1 MKKLLFVIGTI
12 LFMGSAA
19 NANQD
24 DLAKIENYLNNLH
37 SLKADFIQMAS
48 NGGTAEGK
56 VYISKPSKIRM
67 EYTAPEPLLIVGN
80 GDYIIYHDKELDQIT
95 NIDYKDIPATV
106 ILTHKIKFDGTNLKV
121 TDLYKDSGQTSVTVE
136 TPKTPGVKPIT
147 LVFDNEPFRLKQ
159 WKVIDPQNIEIT
171 VSLFEVEQDAALSDD
186 LFKFDKSSGKSKSKT
201 QRK

>member
-1 MKKLLFVIGTI
+1 MKKLIIFLLGT
-12 LFMGSAA
+12 FFFCTSAQA
-19 NANQD
+19 DKA
-24 DLAKIENYLNNLH
+24 DLSKIENYLNNLR
-37 SLKADFIQMAS
+37 SLKAGFIQMAS

-106 ILTHKIKFDGTNLKV
+106 ILTRQIKFDGTNLKV
-121 TDLYKDSGQTSVTVE
+121 TDLYKDSGQTAITVE

-147 LVFDNEPFRLKQ
+147 LIFDNEPFRLKQ

-171 VSLFEVEQDAALSDD
+171 VSLFDVEQDTELSND
-186 LFKFDKSSGKSKSKT
+186 LFKFEKKAERTKSKT

>member
-1 MKKLLFVIGTI
+1 MKKLLFAIGGI
-12 LFMGSAA
+12 LFLSSTASADQA
-19 NANQD
+19 
-24 DLAKIENYLNNLH
+24 DLTKIENYLNNLH

-56 VYISKPSKIRM
+56 VYISKPSKIRI

-106 ILTHKIKFDGTNLKV
+106 ILTRKIKFDGTNLKV
-121 TDLYKDSGQTSVTVE
+121 TDLYKDSGQTSITVE

-147 LVFDNEPFRLKQ
+147 LIFDNEPFRLKQ

-171 VSLFEVEQDAALSDD
+171 VSLFEIEQDGALSDD
-186 LFKFDKSSGKSKSKT
+186 LFKFDKNSSKSRSKT